1 MPLAPTLP
9 YQLRTDDDGRLMVLR
24 PNPIDGTYDVLGP
37 ACYDTIVRDATNGN
51 TAGVGADGRL
61 DVAQRKETL
70 TARATGNAALV
81 GFVVTLGVRWELI
94 CVKLHLSAAGGAVED
109 FTATLNAAGGA
120 VYDSVL
126 IAEDTNAL
134 TDLVW
139 MPDGEPVPF
148 NATDELVFAYAN
160 SNTRTYGLEVF
171 YRAEV

>member
-9 YQLRTDDDGRLMVLR
+9 YQLRTDADGRLIVLR
-24 PNPIDGTYDVLGP
+24 PDPITGTYDVLG
-37 ACYDTIVRDATNGN
+37 AASYDAVLRDATGGN
-51 TAGVGADGRL
+51 TAAVGADNRL
-61 DVAQRKETL
+61 DVAQRKGTL
-70 TARATGNAALV
+70 TARATGAAALV

-109 FTATLNAAGGA
+109 FTATLNAVGGA
-120 VYDSVL
+120 AYDSVL

-148 NATDELVFAYAN
+148 NADDELVFAYAN

-171 YRAEV
+171 YRPEV